1 MKAIRKKERLEEW
14 ENFQEVMKDH
24 LENYA
29 QIQYGNPEGDEQ
41 IDRFSAEDCWQNI
54 QRYYNRRNSS
64 VRGESETRR
73 DAIKV
78 SHYAQVI
85 YNKLLEELED
95 E

>member
-1 MKAIRKKERLEEW
+1 MKRLEEW
-14 ENFQEVMKDH
+14 KCFEEIMRFHIES
-24 LENYA
+24 YA
-29 QIQYGNPEGDEQ
+29 QIQYGNPGGDEQ
-41 IDRFSAEDCWQNI
+41 IDGFSVEDCWQNI

-85 YNKLLEELED
+85 YNKLLEELKD